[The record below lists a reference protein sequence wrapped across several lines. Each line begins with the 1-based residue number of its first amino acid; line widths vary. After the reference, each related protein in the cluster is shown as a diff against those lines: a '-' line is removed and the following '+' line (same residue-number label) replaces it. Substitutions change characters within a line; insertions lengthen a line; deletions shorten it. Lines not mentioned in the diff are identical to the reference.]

1 MNELIYTKARVEQG
15 AKGKMRI
22 IASTEAMDRDGEIVK
37 VDGWD
42 LKAFK
47 ENPVFLWAHNHR
59 ELPLGRFSSI
69 KKDKVNKRLIGEI
82 EWASAEANPMS
93 PRVQAQ
99 FAEGI
104 MTTFSV
110 GFIPKERDENRPNII
125 TKAELLEVS
134 AVPVPANPEALVLM
148 TAKGMNKDMFTFN
161 VKEMIDFIGATKFNA
176 TQLADYVIEK
186 WQKKTIIP
194 YVKYKLAGKGDDW
207 NEKLAK
213 ANVKD
218 WATTEED
225 VVDVAEYGKAFTW
238 IDNKGKELDK
248 YKLLHHD
255 YQNGLVTVWRGTVR
269 AMAEVLDSKSDIPAE
284 ERRGAYNHLAKH
296 YKEFGEEAPKFAS
309 YSEAELKEM
318 FGELNE
324 TKDEDIKKNLELVT
338 TKDFKEIISNMTT
351 ALQSLIAGSDKAIE
365 NGGTIEELS
374 LEEREE
380 LKTNLKIGKLLAES
394 VMRKLNQ
401 RRNI

>member
-15 AKGKMRI
+15 EKGKMRI

-148 TAKGMNKDMFTFN
+148 SAKGMNKDMFTFN
-161 VKEMIDFIGATKFNA
+161 VKEMIEFIGATKFNA
-176 TQLADYVIEK
+176 TQLANFVIEK

-194 YVKYKLAGKGDDW
+194 YKKYALAGKGDAWD
-207 NEKLAK
+207 EKK
-213 ANVKD
+213 VKENVRD

-225 VVDVAEYGKAFTW
+225 VIDFADYGKAFTW
-238 IDNKGKELDK
+238 IDDKEKAPDK

-255 YQNGLVTVWRGTVR
+255 YQNGLVTVWRGVVR
-269 AMAEVLDSKSDIPAE
+269 AMAEVLDSKSEIPAE

-309 YSEAELKEM
+309 YSDVELKEM

-324 TKDEDIKKNLELVT
+324 TKDEDIKEDMELVT
-338 TKDFKEIISNMTT
+338 TKDFKEIVNNMTT

-365 NGGTIEELS
+365 NGGTIEDLS